1 MEFSWTLFG
10 QLAWTGLAT
19 STFYFLFAIAFA
31 LVLKVNRVWNFGQA
45 GVMVVA
51 YFAIYWLLQSW
62 SAPTA
67 VALAFGIAVTVA
79 ANLALEW
86 FGFRILRARG
96 SSVLTYFIFTI
107 ALSQCA
113 AYVVELTFGADPKT
127 LYPSIMTPVFLVG
140 PIAVSEWDL
149 QAIGVALA
157 LGLALA
163 AFLRFTR
170 DGQFLWAVAANPDL
184 AEIYGIGVNRAYAV
198 SMILAG
204 LLIVAGMYL
213 VGTRL
218 PMYPAAPLNQF
229 IILAVIATILAG
241 IGNVFAAGFAATV
254 LSLIQSFSILVISST
269 WQVLIIYGLIFI
281 VILFFPKGVVLS
293 NPWRQI
299 KRPSADDV
307 VLDGANS
314 EATVGGPA
322 SDGGSAR

>member
-1 MEFSWTLFG
+1 MEFSWTLLG

-19 STFYFLFAIAFA
+19 STFYFLFAISFA

-45 GVMVVA
+45 AIMVVA
-51 YFAIYWLLQSW
+51 YFAMYWLLHSW
-62 SAPTA
+62 SAPTI
-67 VALAFGIAVTVA
+67 VALVFGIVVTVGA
-79 ANLALEW
+79 SLGLEW

-113 AYVVELTFGADPKT
+113 AYVGELTFGADPKT
-127 LYPSIMTPVFLVG
+127 LYPSIMSPVFLVG
-140 PIAVSEWDL
+140 PIAISKWDL
-149 QAIGVALA
+149 QAIGIALA
-157 LGLALA
+157 LSLTLA

-170 DGQFLWAVAANPDL
+170 DGQFLWAVADNPDL
-184 AEIYGIGVNRAYAV
+184 AEVYGIGVNRAYAV

-241 IGNVFAAGFAATV
+241 IGNVFAAGLAAIV

-281 VILFFPKGVVLS
+281 VILLFPKGVVLA

-299 KRPSADDV
+299 KRPSADEALVDGRDREAV
-307 VLDGANS
+307 VS
-314 EATVGGPA
+314 
-322 SDGGSAR
+322 GSASEGGRAR

>member
-1 MEFSWTLFG
+1 MEFSWTLAG

-19 STFYFLFAIAFA
+19 STFYYLFAIAFA

-45 GVMVVA
+45 GIMVVA
-51 YFAIYWLLQSW
+51 YFAMYWLLQIW
-62 SAPTA
+62 STPTFI
-67 VALAFGIAVTVA
+67 ALVFGVVVTIAA
-79 ANLALEW
+79 SLALEW
-86 FGFRILRARG
+86 FGFRILRERG

-113 AYVVELTFGADPKT
+113 AYVGELTFGADPKT
-127 LYPSIMTPVFLVG
+127 LYPSIMSPVFLVG
-140 PIAVSEWDL
+140 PIAISDWDL
-149 QAIGVALA
+149 QAIGIALA

-163 AFLRFTR
+163 GFLRFTR
-170 DGQFLWAVAANPDL
+170 DGQFLWAVADNPEL
-184 AEIYGIGVNRAYAV
+184 AAMYGIGINRAYAL

-241 IGNVFAAGFAATV
+241 IGNVFAAGVAAIF
-254 LSLIQSFSILVISST
+254 LSLIQGFSILVISST
-269 WQVLIIYGLIFI
+269 WQVLIIYGLIFV
-281 VILFFPKGVVLS
+281 VILLFPKGVVLK

-299 KRPSADDV
+299 RRPSADE
-307 VLDGANS
+307 VLADERGRAPAVS
-314 EATVGGPA
+314 GSASKEGPA
-322 SDGGSAR
+322 S